1 MLVLASVGGA
11 CSDTSGEDDEGSGAT
26 EGEDESGAEG
36 AEGMDTTSEETE
48 TTAAEETGGAL
59 CEETPAQTAGPFPQ
73 AGLERSNLDLYGHSG
88 ITLTLSG
95 RVLNADCEPV
105 AGAQVLM
112 WHATPSPPGVVPA
125 TPQSDPDYDSAVYD
139 HANQAG
145 QATPDGQAV
154 PTGEQM
160 YYGWVTTDDEGRW
173 EFTTL
178 RPGWYLNGGTYRP
191 AHLHF
196 RVYLGADELLT
207 TQLYFPDDPFNELDG
222 IQVNAC
228 NNELCYVEYQDE
240 DGAVA
245 TFDLH
250 VLS

>member
-1 MLVLASVGGA
+1 MRSWVIAGG
-11 CSDTSGEDDEGSGAT
+11 G
-26 EGEDESGAEG
+26 
-36 AEGMDTTSEETE
+36 
-48 TTAAEETGGAL
+48 TGGHVTLAL
-59 CEETPAQTAGPFPQ
+59 ALGEEIARRGEQVLFVGSDRGFEARWVPQ
-73 AGLERSNLDLYGHSG
+73 AGFERSNFDLYGHSG
-88 ITLTLSG
+88 IALTLSG

-125 TPQSDPDYDSAVYD
+125 TAQSDPDYDSAVYD

-145 QATPDGQAV
+145 QATPDGEAV

-178 RPGWYLNGGTYRP
+178 RPGWYLNGATYRP
-191 AHLHF
+191 AHLHV
-196 RVYLGADELLT
+196 RVYLGAEELLT

-245 TFDLH
+245 TFDLA